1 MVARKYGRTLAAVHE
16 SFLAE
21 PTSPLPDLVRPVVA
35 ASWRRSLALG
45 VDPCAGS
52 APLDLTESE
61 LAEYRER
68 HPLAPMM
75 PLIRRLLTDD
85 ADEAGHIVAI
95 GDARG
100 RLLWVEGHH
109 RLRTRAEQ
117 MRFVEGA
124 LWSEGGAGTN
134 APGTALALDVPVQ
147 IRAGEHFGLG
157 VQAWSCVAAPVHDPL
172 SGRLLGVI
180 DLTGGPDVA
189 GPRTLALVRAC
200 AAAVEAGLALR
211 VQGQQAPVPV
221 MPRWT
226 PDTGSGFL
234 EVMGPDA
241 GLLTLGERRL
251 QLSRRHTELVWLL
264 ASAPNGLSAQALDV
278 ALHPDGEHLIT
289 VRAEINR
296 LRRVLGAGLLDSRP
310 YRLTVP
316 VGTDVDV
323 IRAGLRQGRLIPALE
338 AFGGAPL
345 SGSDA
350 PGIRSMSEEFT
361 SELRQAVLDSG
372 SATALERW
380 TSLPDGHDDAAAW
393 QQLALVLP
401 PDSPRRALAR
411 AHLRRLD

>member
-1 MVARKYGRTLAAVHE
+1 
-16 SFLAE
+16 
-21 PTSPLPDLVRPVVA
+21 
-35 ASWRRSLALG
+35 
-45 VDPCAGS
+45 
-52 APLDLTESE
+52 
-61 LAEYRER
+61 
-68 HPLAPMM
+68 
-75 PLIRRLLTDD
+75 
-85 ADEAGHIVAI
+85 
-95 GDARG
+95 
-100 RLLWVEGHH
+100 
-109 RLRTRAEQ
+109 
-117 MRFVEGA
+117 
-124 LWSEGGAGTN
+124 
-134 APGTALALDVPVQ
+134 VQ

-172 SGRLLGVI
+172 DGRLLGVI

-211 VQGQQAPVPV
+211 VPGQALRTPGQLGQLGQPEPARSARS
-221 MPRWT
+221 RWSAE
-226 PDTGSGFL
+226 TGSAFL

-241 GLLTLGERRL
+241 GWLTLGERRVR
-251 QLSRRHTELVWLL
+251 LSRRHTELVWLL

-278 ALHPDGEHLIT
+278 ALHLDGEHLIT

-316 VGTDVDV
+316 VSTDVDL
-323 IRAGLRQGRLIPALE
+323 LRTNLAQGRLLRGLGQ
-338 AFGGAPL
+338 FGGAPL

-350 PGIRSMSEEFT
+350 HGIRSMSEEVT

-372 SATALERW
+372 NAAALERW
-380 TSLPDGHDDAAAW
+380 TSLPDGHDDAVAW
-393 QQLALVLP
+393 QRLAAVLP